1 MVRIRYSFGSRHTGK
16 IKNIAKQRKEFPE
29 IVNEVIRISD
39 IILEVLDCRFANKTR
54 NLALEECVKWMNK
67 KIIFVLNKA
76 DLVEINEIKK
86 NLKKELKPFVFVS
99 SKTGYGAKDL
109 RNKIKIEAKRIKLDN
124 KERVQVGIIG
134 YPNTGKSSLIN
145 LLARK
150 GSAKT
155 SKQAGFTKGIQKIR
169 FTKDVLL
176 LDTPGVIPT
185 EEYSTSEEKV
195 LKHTEVGART
205 FSDVK
210 NPEEVVSYIMKDNL
224 KAIEKFYN
232 VDSSGDSEKLI
243 EEVGKKKNLIRKKG
257 EVDTDR
263 TSRKIL
269 RDWQEGKITPSSN

>member
-39 IILEVLDCRFANKTR
+39 IILEVLDCRFINKTR

-86 NLKKELKPFVFVS
+86 SIKKEIKPFVFVS
-99 SKTGYGAKDL
+99 SKNGYGAKDL
-109 RNKIKIEAKRIKLDN
+109 RNKIKIEAKRIKIDN
-124 KERVQVGIIG
+124 KERIQIGIIG

-150 GSAKT
+150 GSAKI

-169 FTKDVLL
+169 FTKDILL
-176 LDTPGVIPT
+176 LDTPGVIPN
-185 EEYSTSEEKV
+185 EEYSASQEKII
-195 LKHTEVGART
+195 KHTEVGART

-210 NPEEVVSYIMKDNL
+210 NPEEVVAHLIKDNL
-224 KAIEKFYN
+224 KVIEKFYN
-232 VDSSGDSEKLI
+232 INSSGDPEKLI
-243 EEVGKKKNLIRKKG
+243 EEIGKKKNLLRKKG

-269 RDWQEGKITPSSN
+269 RDWQEGKITPSLD

>member
-1 MVRIRYSFGSRHTGK
+1 MTRIRYSFGSRHTGK
-16 IKNIAKQRKEFPE
+16 IKNINKQRKEFPE

-39 IILEVLDCRFANKTR
+39 IILEVLDCRFINKTR
-54 NLALEECVKWMNK
+54 NHYLEERIKWMKK
-67 KIIFVLNKA
+67 KIIFVLNKS
-76 DLVEINEIKK
+76 DLIDINEAKK
-86 NLKKELKPFVFVS
+86 NLKKDIKPYVFIS

-109 RNKIKIEAKRIKLDN
+109 RDKIKIEAKRIKLDN

-155 SKQAGFTKGIQKIR
+155 SKQAGFTKGIQKIK
-169 FTKDVLL
+169 FTKDILL
-176 LDTPGVIPT
+176 IDAPGVIPN
-185 EEYSTSEEKV
+185 EEYSAIKEKI

-210 NPEEVVSYIMKDNL
+210 NPEEVISYIMKENL
-224 KAIEKFYN
+224 KAIEEFYEIT
-232 VDSSGDSEKLI
+232 SSGDPEKLI
-243 EEVGKKKNLIRKKG
+243 EEIGKKKKLLKKKG

-263 TSRKIL
+263 TARKIL
-269 RDWQEGKITPSSN
+269 RDWQEGKIIPLLK

>member
-1 MVRIRYSFGSRHTGK
+1 MARIRYSFSSRHTGK

-29 IVNEVIRISD
+29 IVNEVLRISD
-39 IILEVLDCRFANKTR
+39 IILEVLDCRFINKTR
-54 NLALEECVKWMNK
+54 NLSLEKCVKWMNK
-67 KIIFVLNKA
+67 KIIFVLNKS

-86 NLKKELKPFVFVS
+86 SLKKEIKPFIFVS

-109 RNKIKIEAKRIKLDN
+109 RNKIKIESKKIKVEN
-124 KERVQVGIIG
+124 KERIQVGIIG

-169 FTKDVLL
+169 FTKEILL
-176 LDTPGVIPT
+176 LDTPGVIPN
-185 EEYSTSEEKV
+185 EEYSTSQEKA

-210 NPEEVVSYIMKDNL
+210 NPEEVIAHIMKENL
-224 KAIEKFYN
+224 KYIEEFYD
-232 VDSSGDSEKLI
+232 VSSSGDPEKLI
-243 EEVGKKKNLIRKKG
+243 EEIGKKKNLLQKKG
-257 EVDTDR
+257 KVDVDR

-269 RDWQEGKITPSSN
+269 RDWQEGKIIPLSK